1 MANDKTRNELMIFG
15 GSTPP
20 PIYKEVIHMARTTL
34 NDIYY
39 TACNNYTLG
48 VMTGNKSFFEQAKA
62 IFDIYK
68 QNGGKKENLKL
79 I

>member
-1 MANDKTRNELMIFG
+1 MK
-15 GSTPP
+15 
-20 PIYKEVIHMARTTL
+20 KCKTTL

-62 IFDIYK
+62 IFEIYK